1 MLEYLRGDKPF
12 LRVGRMQSCCKR
24 FFIVGLVVGFIVMLP
39 YFFIMLS
46 IGGAYIIAKV
56 LT

>member
-1 MLEYLRGDKPF
+1 
-12 LRVGRMQSCCKR
+12 MQSCCKR